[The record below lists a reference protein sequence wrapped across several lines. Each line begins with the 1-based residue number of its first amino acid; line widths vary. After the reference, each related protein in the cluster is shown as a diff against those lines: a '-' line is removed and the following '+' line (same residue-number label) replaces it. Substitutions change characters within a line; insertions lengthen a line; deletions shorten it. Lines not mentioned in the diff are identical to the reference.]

1 MVCCHFSY
9 GYTVKTIY
17 ADTCTYACT
26 HTQTYTNPLLRMH
39 KHTCMH
45 KQLAMHSPHL
55 YITPHTRGICLH
67 LTNMASAVAKFLA
80 LQLTSFLLEI
90 ASKHSVLSIKSNLQP
105 CMSLSTF
112 NLV

>member
-9 GYTVKTIY
+9 GYTVKSIY
-17 ADTCTYACT
+17 ALMHAHIHR
-26 HTQTYTNPLLRMH
+26 HTQNPLLHTH

-67 LTNMASAVAKFLA
+67 LTNMASAMAKFLA